1 MNYILLNT
9 RHSVAKKVYYD
20 DGMDRVW
27 ENLSNLTFAERM
39 YFYRIKKKRGC
50 KIQIGEKYVRQVSVY
65 DGEFGT
71 FRSIPKFLE
80 IIQKYKLYD
89 E

>member
-39 YFYRIKKKRGC
+39 YFYRIKKKRVRDSRSG
-50 KIQIGEKYVRQVSVY
+50 ILQIRKRVHM
-65 DGEFGT
+65 
-71 FRSIPKFLE
+71 
-80 IIQKYKLYD
+80 YKVTRHIGR
-89 E
+89 